1 MNFKLANTVVQEA
14 KLQQGKSNSENHA
27 PVEMLASESE
37 TNTTNDISEPD
48 EIGEY
53 VPQTSASSTPTG
65 KGLLSS
71 LVAPSGVDT
80 TSSPLSSSRS
90 INTTK
95 STSNRDFGKQFSEY
109 TNFTSIKEKLHVP
122 SFSSSSSSSIVSAE
136 DGASKNATIK
146 INAADIAALDKRLE
160 RLEKQAMIPTP
171 KQKTVAESFVDSL
184 KTDLLELSPKT
195 IEICSTCGF
204 FVVGCVLG
212 ASLLDRLW
220 LVGGVMGAYWASHAV
235 YKDSRGG
242 VLARR
247 LGVKV
252 AQFIRDVQEK
262 INGMIVF
269 YRTGKLAMETSKWY
283 EKYDKKYKIEDKMN
297 QMKKLAMN
305 RAADFKGLTEKIES
319 NKYLDTIGDAWTVV
333 TSVPNRAQKWDNKY
347 KVTGN
352 LVKFGKGLANTAQ
365 DGFLEI
371 LNRGADGWEIFNDGR
386 RRQDRSRRRGTYDG
400 LFGFMGGQDHSHRG
414 NPVNPW
420 DSPFKSLRG
429 VRRRR
434 RRRGSSRQSYRY

>member
-1 MNFKLANTVVQEA
+1 MVQEA
-14 KLQQGKSNSENHA
+14 KLQQGSNSESHA

-171 KQKTVAESFVDSL
+171 KQKTVAESFVDS

-204 FVVGCVLG
+204 
-212 ASLLDRLW
+212 S
-220 LVGGVMGAYWASHAV
+220 
-235 YKDSRGG
+235 
-242 VLARR
+242 
-247 LGVKV
+247 
-252 AQFIRDVQEK
+252 
-262 INGMIVF
+262 
-269 YRTGKLAMETSKWY
+269 
-283 EKYDKKYKIEDKMN
+283 
-297 QMKKLAMN
+297 
-305 RAADFKGLTEKIES
+305 
-319 NKYLDTIGDAWTVV
+319 
-333 TSVPNRAQKWDNKY
+333 
-347 KVTGN
+347 
-352 LVKFGKGLANTAQ
+352 
-365 DGFLEI
+365 
-371 LNRGADGWEIFNDGR
+371 
-386 RRQDRSRRRGTYDG
+386 
-400 LFGFMGGQDHSHRG
+400 
-414 NPVNPW
+414 
-420 DSPFKSLRG
+420 
-429 VRRRR
+429 
-434 RRRGSSRQSYRY
+434 